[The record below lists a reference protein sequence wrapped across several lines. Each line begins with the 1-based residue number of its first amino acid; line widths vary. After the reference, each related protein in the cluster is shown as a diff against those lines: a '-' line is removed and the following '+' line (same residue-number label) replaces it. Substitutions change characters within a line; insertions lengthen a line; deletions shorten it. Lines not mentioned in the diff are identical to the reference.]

1 MKIISDILPFYMS
14 ELKDYYPEHEIKSLA
29 YISINYLLNM
39 SKSDTIINANK
50 IIGVSVLQNFF
61 STISDLKKYKPI
73 KYIFS
78 ETNFYNNKFFCSNKS
93 LIPRCETE
101 ELVDWIINDNKYTVK
116 KYLDIC
122 TGGGCI
128 IISLCKNLKG
138 TFNGVDISL
147 DSLSIAKKNNYRN
160 KTNVIFNTIDILD
173 YNARSL
179 LSKFNNKYDVI
190 VSNPPYVLNSEKK
203 QMNKNV
209 LQWEPHLALFVDD
222 DDPFIFYKTIANTA
236 KKILNYDGTLYFEI
250 NERFGNE
257 IILLLEKEGYVN
269 IELKKDI
276 NDKDR
281 MIKATWK

>member
-1 MKIISDILPFYMS
+1 MS
-14 ELKDYYPEHEIKSLA
+14 ELKDYYPEREIKSLA

-39 SKSDTIINANK
+39 NKSDTIINAHK
-50 IIGVSVLQNFF
+50 IIGVSDLPKFI
-61 STISDLKKYKPI
+61 STVSDLKKYKPI
-73 KYIFS
+73 QYIFS
-78 ETNFYNNKFFCSNKS
+78 ETNFYNSNFFCSNKS
-93 LIPRCETE
+93 LIPRSETE
-101 ELVDWIINDNKYTVK
+101 ELVDWIINDNKYKVK

-138 TFNGVDISL
+138 TFNGVDISSDAL
-147 DSLSIAKKNNYRN
+147 RIAKKNNYRN

-173 YNARSL
+173 YNERLL
-179 LSKFNNKYDVI
+179 LSKLNNKYDVI

-222 DDPFIFYKTIANTA
+222 DDPFVFYKTIANTA

-257 IILLLEKEGYVN
+257 IILLLEKEGFVN

>member
-1 MKIISDILPFYMS
+1 MS
-14 ELKDYYPEHEIKSLA
+14 ELKDYYPEHEIRSLT
-29 YISINYLLNM
+29 YISIDYLLNM
-39 SKSDTIINANK
+39 NKSDTIINANK
-50 IIGVSVLQNFF
+50 IIDVADLPKFI

-73 KYIFS
+73 QYIFS
-78 ETNFYNNKFFCSNKS
+78 ETVFYNSKFFCSNKT

-101 ELVDWIINDNKYTVK
+101 ELVDWIINENKYTVK

-122 TGGGCI
+122 TGSGCI

-147 DSLSIAKKNNYRN
+147 DVLSIAQKNNYRN

-173 YNARSL
+173 NDARSL
-179 LSKFNNKYDVI
+179 LSKLNNKYDVI

-222 DDPFIFYKTIANTA
+222 DEPFIFYKTIANTA

>member
-1 MKIISDILPFYMS
+1 MS
-14 ELKDYYPEHEIKSLA
+14 ELKDYYPEHEIRSLT
-29 YISINYLLNM
+29 YISIDYLLNM
-39 SKSDTIINANK
+39 NKSDTIINANK
-50 IIGVSVLQNFF
+50 IIDLANLPKFF

-73 KYIFS
+73 QYIFS
-78 ETNFYNNKFFCSNKS
+78 ETVFYNSKFFCSNKT

-101 ELVDWIINDNKYTVK
+101 ELVDWIINENKYTVK

-122 TGGGCI
+122 TGSGCI

-147 DSLSIAKKNNYRN
+147 DVLSIAQKNNYRN

-173 YNARSL
+173 NDARSL
-179 LSKFNNKYDVI
+179 LSKLNNKYDVI

-209 LQWEPHLALFVDD
+209 LEWEPHLALFVDD